1 MDRIRGEKS
10 NRDEGDGQD
19 KRRKKLTGMERM
31 DRIRREKSN
40 RDGGE
45 GQDKKG
51 KK

>member
-1 MDRIRGEKS
+1 MKGMDRIRG
-10 NRDEGDGQD
+10 
-19 KRRKKLTGMERM
+19 
-31 DRIRREKSN
+31 EKSN

>member
-1 MDRIRGEKS
+1 M
-10 NRDEGDGQD
+10 EG
-19 KRRKKLTGMERM
+19 M